1 MLKFAYCRYVLKF
14 KETAITSRASMTEKE
29 TFFIKAYDADNPDIF
44 GIGECAVFRGL
55 SAEDCPDYEEKLRNA
70 CIDDSFMT
78 SGMSSLIFGY
88 ESALMDLNMRKNN
101 SYPKSDI
108 RIPINGLIWM
118 GDKDTMYSRICKKL
132 DDGFRCIKL
141 KIGGINFN
149 DEVSLL
155 HFIRSRFSCAD
166 LELRL
171 DANGAFTPENAIERL
186 NILSKY
192 DIHSIE
198 QPIKPHQVEAMAR
211 IISKSPIPV
220 ALDEEL
226 IGCASDAEKA
236 NLLDSLKP
244 HYLVL
249 KPSLCGGFKSAES
262 WIIEAEKRGI
272 RRWATSAL
280 ESNAGLAALTLWIS
294 KFNTDMPQGLGT
306 GMLYTNNFT
315 SPLSIEGD
323 EIVYHHKLPPVL
335 PDLKWNYI

>member
-14 KETAITSRASMTEKE
+14 KETAITSRSSMTEKE
-29 TFFIKAYDADNPDIF
+29 TFFIKVYDSENTDIF
-44 GIGECAVFRGL
+44 GIGECALFRGL
-55 SAEDCPDYEEKLRNA
+55 SADDCPDYEEKLRKA
-70 CIDDSFMT
+70 CIDGSFMT

-88 ESALMDLNMRKNN
+88 ENALMDLDMRRNN
-101 SYPKSDI
+101 CYPESDI

-118 GDKDTMYSRICKKL
+118 GDKDTMYSRICTKL

-155 HFIRSRFSCAD
+155 DFIRSRFSSAD

-171 DANGAFTPENAIERL
+171 DANGAFTPDNALERL
-186 NILSKY
+186 DRLSKY

-198 QPIKPHQVEAMAR
+198 QPIKPHQYDAMAR
-211 IISKSPIPV
+211 IIKNSPIPV

-226 IGCASDAEKA
+226 IGCTSDADKA
-236 NLLDSLKP
+236 NLLDTLSS

-262 WIIEAEKRGI
+262 WISEAEKRGI
-272 RRWATSAL
+272 RWWATSAL
-280 ESNAGLAALTLWIS
+280 ESNVGLAALTLWIS
-294 KFNTDMPQGLGT
+294 KFKADMPQGLGT
-306 GMLYTNNFT
+306 GMLYTNNFS
-315 SPLSIEGD
+315 SPLSVEGD
-323 EIVYHHKLPPVL
+323 EIVYQHQLPPVM

>member
-1 MLKFAYCRYVLKF
+1 MLKFAYCRYVLNF

-29 TFFIKAYDADNPDIF
+29 TFFIKIYDTENENVF
-44 GIGECAVFRGL
+44 GIGECALFRGL
-55 SAEDCPDYEEKLRNA
+55 SAEDCIDYEEKLRKA
-70 CIDDSFMT
+70 CIDDSFLT

-88 ESALMDLNMRKNN
+88 ESAVMDLNMRKNN
-101 SYPKSDI
+101 SYPKCDI

-155 HFIRSRFSCAD
+155 DFIRSRFSSAD

-171 DANGAFTPENAIERL
+171 DANGAFTPENALERL

-198 QPIKPHQVEAMAR
+198 QPIKPHQFEAMAR

>member
-29 TFFIKAYDADNPDIF
+29 TFFIKVYDADNPNIF
-44 GIGECAVFRGL
+44 GIGECALFRGL
-55 SAEDCPDYEEKLRNA
+55 SAEDCIDYEEKLRKA
-70 CIDDSFMT
+70 CIDDSFLT

-88 ESALMDLNMRKNN
+88 ESAVMDLNMRTFNR
-101 SYPKSDI
+101 YPKSDI

-118 GDKDTMYSRICKKL
+118 GDKDTMYNRICKKL

-155 HFIRSRFSCAD
+155 DFIRSRFSSAD

-171 DANGAFTPENAIERL
+171 DANGAFTPENALERL

-198 QPIKPHQVEAMAR
+198 QPIKPHQFEEMAR

-226 IGCASDAEKA
+226 IGCTSDAEKA

-249 KPSLCGGFKSAES
+249 KPSLCGGFESAES
-262 WIIEAEKRGI
+262 WISEAEKRGI

-323 EIVYHHKLPPVL
+323 EIVYHHQLPPVL